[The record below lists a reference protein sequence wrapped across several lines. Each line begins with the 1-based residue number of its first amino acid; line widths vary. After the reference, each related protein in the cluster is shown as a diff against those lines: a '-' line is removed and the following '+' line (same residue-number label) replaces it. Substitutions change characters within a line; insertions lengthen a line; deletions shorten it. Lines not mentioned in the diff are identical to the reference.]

1 MSVVLIFALM
11 GSVKNNFPA
20 DAKVSD
26 VNTIIIDPG
35 HGGIDGGAVGIDG
48 VIEKDINLAISLKL
62 RNLLR
67 LAGYEVIMTRETD
80 TSIHDEGVNGV
91 LKQKKS
97 DMKNRLKIIKKHP
110 EAIVLSI
117 HQNKFEIEKYHG
129 AQMFYGTNHPFS
141 REIAESLQNE
151 FASALQ
157 KDNKR
162 EIKKGTKD
170 LFLLYKSE
178 NPIVLVECGFISNY
192 EECKNLVSED
202 YQNKVAFVI
211 YSGLVK
217 KLKETKVEEKQYG

>member
-1 MSVVLIFALM
+1 MSVVLVFVLM
-11 GSVKNNFPA
+11 GSVANSFPA
-20 DAKVSD
+20 DTKVSD
-26 VNTIIIDPG
+26 INKIIIDPG

-62 RNLLR
+62 RNLLQI
-67 LAGYEVIMTRETD
+67 AGYEVIMTRERD
-80 TSIHDEGVNGV
+80 ESIHDEGVNGI
-91 LKQKKS
+91 LNQKKS
-97 DMKNRLKIIKKHP
+97 DMRNRLKLIKKNP
-110 EAIVLSI
+110 EAVVLSI
-117 HQNKFEIEKYHG
+117 HQNKFEKEKYHG
-129 AQMFYGTNHPFS
+129 AQMFYGVNNSLS
-141 REIAESLQNE
+141 REIAESVQKE
-151 FASALQ
+151 FATLLQ

-178 NPIVLVECGFISNY
+178 NPIILIECGFISNY

-217 KLKETKVEEKQYG
+217 KLQETGAKEKQYG